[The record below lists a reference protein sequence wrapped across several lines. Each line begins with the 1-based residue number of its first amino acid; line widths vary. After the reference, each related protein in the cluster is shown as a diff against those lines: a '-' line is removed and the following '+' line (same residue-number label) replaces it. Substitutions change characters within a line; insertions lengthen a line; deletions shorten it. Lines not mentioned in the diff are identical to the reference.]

1 MRRQTLGPWIL
12 ALLLGCGGPPAEA
25 ESGEPASEI
34 DPALAEGGG
43 DATEP
48 SEPGAAP
55 GLKESGAKP
64 EPTGDDLTTVLQLVI
79 DDPELDPYLKLGE
92 AGRFPL
98 KMSGEKI
105 AGLKLVKATK
115 PVEIVDAPKSN
126 KDAVLVITEI
136 DLQGTK
142 ASVRYTYP
150 IEGIRGTATLTK
162 GPQGWEL
169 KNSRVVEHKNAP
181 E

>member
-1 MRRQTLGPWIL
+1 MTRRTLAPWIV
-12 ALLLGCGGPPAEA
+12 ALMIGCGGPPAEA
-25 ESGEPASEI
+25 ESAEPSSES
-34 DPALAEGGG
+34 DPALAEGNTG
-43 DATEP
+43 ES

-64 EPTGDDLTTVLQLVI
+64 EPTGDDLTSIMQLVI
-79 DDPELDPYLKLGE
+79 DDAELDPYLKLGE

-98 KMSGEKI
+98 KVSGEKL

-115 PVEIVDAPKSN
+115 PVEIVDGPKSN

-142 ASVRYTYP
+142 ATVRYQYP
-150 IEGIRGTATLTK
+150 IEGIRGTASLTK

-169 KNSRVVEHKNAP
+169 KNSRVIEHKNAP